1 MDSSPR
7 ASSPHFTAER
17 VRRTRGSARVE
28 VSHHRTRQ
36 QEVQAKRRRR
46 TTSPVGRQ
54 ATSTCARRRTT
65 VPRDSPRAPQDRQK
79 GSSKPM
85 GMRHSITAL
94 CDVRSRPTAV
104 SPRASS
110 PGKVVKSGRE
120 KVVLASVFRRGVVG
134 CGGEGAPRPGIMR
147 IADVRA
153 RPGEGRP
160 RGEWYRVVPGC
171 GRGVGGGAG
180 GGSGGG
186 EAADRDGAGRGP
198 GRRAVGGPGVLA
210 QATGGARPGQD
221 HRGPG
226 PVRGPGRRS
235 PVGPGPAAQPGG
247 ALRPGRLRPHG
258 LPPGQDPGRG
268 RGGRRGGRGGGPGGG
283 EAQGVVPGRRALAGG
298 RYQRGESAGDRRGRH
313 PGGGPLRQGGRCP
326 HLQGRVRLPP
336 PDRLVRPRPRRGR
349 AVRGDH
355 AAAGQRGG
363 EHRRRPHR
371 GDLAGPGPGGP
382 GIQTGQES
390 AGAHRRGRGHEGDRG
405 VPRPPQGVLLGGVQ
419 APRLSRRRSTRRSP
433 RAPGPRPTTPTAT
446 PGRGRTWR
454 RSPAC
459 WT

>member
-1 MDSSPR
+1 M
-7 ASSPHFTAER
+7 
-17 VRRTRGSARVE
+17 
-28 VSHHRTRQ
+28 
-36 QEVQAKRRRR
+36 
-46 TTSPVGRQ
+46 
-54 ATSTCARRRTT
+54 
-65 VPRDSPRAPQDRQK
+65 
-79 GSSKPM
+79 
-85 GMRHSITAL
+85 
-94 CDVRSRPTAV
+94 
-104 SPRASS
+104 
-110 PGKVVKSGRE
+110 
-120 KVVLASVFRRGVVG
+120 
-134 CGGEGAPRPGIMR
+134 
-147 IADVRA
+147 
-153 RPGEGRP
+153 
-160 RGEWYRVVPGC
+160 
-171 GRGVGGGAG
+171 
-180 GGSGGG
+180 
-186 EAADRDGAGRGP
+186 
-198 GRRAVGGPGVLA
+198 
-210 QATGGARPGQD
+210 
-221 HRGPG
+221 
-226 PVRGPGRRS
+226 RGPGRRS

-258 LPPGQDPGRG
+258 LPAYQDPGRG
-268 RGGRRGGRGGGPGGG
+268 RGGGRGRRGGGPGGG
-283 EAQGVVPGRRALAGG
+283 AAAGVGPGRRALAGG
-298 RYQRGESAGDRRGRH
+298 RDQRGESVGDRRGRH
-313 PGGGPLRQGGRCP
+313 PGRGALGQGGGGADV
-326 HLQGRVRLPP
+326 QGGLRLPP

-349 AVRGDH
+349 GVRGDH